1 MFHDLEIISGQSVK
15 NYANYRYFYRQVEM
29 RSFLKP
35 VLKNSWSEI
44 ETIRLP
50 KLADVSPK
58 YTKATNIITLPIG
71 ILQPPFVWAHPKSM
85 AFGSLGY
92 MIGES
97 FEMNGKFNCY
107 YENIMICAVIFLKDN

>member
-44 ETIRLP
+44 ETVRLP
-50 KLADVSPK
+50 KLANVSPK
-58 YTKATNIITLPIG
+58 YTKATNTLTVPYG
-71 ILQPPFVWAHPKSM
+71 ILQPPFFWSHPKSM

-92 MIGES
+92 MICE
-97 FEMNGKFNCY
+97 F
-107 YENIMICAVIFLKDN
+107 